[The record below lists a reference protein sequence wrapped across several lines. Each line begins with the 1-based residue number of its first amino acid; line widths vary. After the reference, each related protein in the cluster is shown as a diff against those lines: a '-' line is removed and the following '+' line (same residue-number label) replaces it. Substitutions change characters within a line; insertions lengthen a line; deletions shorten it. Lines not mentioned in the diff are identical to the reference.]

1 MNAAFISLLLVSLGL
16 VFAPAL
22 RAYTPSESTQ
32 RVPIRWSAS
41 QIPMIFQH
49 NPSDLTA
56 TQSTTIVNEVLAS
69 WNAVS
74 PIPVVSTSFGNNSFS
89 YSDDTRYFGPGV
101 VAVTVLNYDAGV
113 GRVSSGQIL
122 VNQTATRGFCLSASK
137 AGSTCSTSGA
147 GLLTRVYLGD
157 VVAHEMGHLLGLGH
171 SEVRDSSMLFTT
183 FKGQHTPHADD
194 IAGVRKVYSRTGFGT
209 LSGTVVGGNRT
220 PVFGA
225 HVQAISTKTGII
237 AAAAL
242 SQENGLFSIEGLE
255 LNDTYYLYVEP
266 LNYLEGLPDAYRSA
280 QKDFCPG
287 SYVGSFFET
296 CGSSGKGHPQPLLLS
311 SASPSLDVGVVT
323 IRCQVRVGEDYL
335 RQKLASGGGSYEFSA
350 TTEKPGEAFVGLYN
364 AVEPLPTVGYSS
376 TYTETVELD
385 LTQLSLPTG
394 TLTLDL
400 KLLTSS
406 IGSALD
412 FSVEI
417 DGPFGTTIDADRGG
431 LPTPALESGTLRPKY
446 DRKISYPLSS
456 NPALNFFTIRL
467 KPRTLSLFERAVHM
481 PMETFFVLSDRPWL
495 LLASVSRNGEIYY
508 QNQTSSRVD
517 NASCIDAP
525 YTFAVRANPVSASA
539 IAGESS
545 EDARAEAQAT
555 SCGTWEPPSSGGPG
569 AGAWLVTLLSGL
581 LIGVFS
587 RRKPLS

>member
-1 MNAAFISLLLVSLGL
+1 
-16 VFAPAL
+16 
-22 RAYTPSESTQ
+22 
-32 RVPIRWSAS
+32 
-41 QIPMIFQH
+41 MIFQH
-49 NPSDLTA
+49 NPTDVTA
-56 TQSTTIVNEVLAS
+56 TQSANIVSEVLGN

-74 PIPVVSTSFGNNSFS
+74 PIPVVSTTFGNNTFS

-122 VNQTATRGFCLSASK
+122 VNQTASRGFCLSASK
-137 AGSTCSTSGA
+137 SGSTCSTSGS
-147 GLLTRVYLGD
+147 GFLTRVFLGD
-157 VVAHEMGHLLGLGH
+157 VVAHELGHLFGLSH

-194 IAGVRKVYSRTGFGT
+194 IAGVRKIYSKTGYGT

-237 AAAAL
+237 AAAGL
-242 SQENGLFSIEGLE
+242 SQENGLFSIEGLD
-255 LNDTYYLYVEP
+255 LNDTYYIYVEP

-287 SYVGSFFET
+287 AYVGSFFET
-296 CGSSGKGHPQPLLLS
+296 CGSSGKGHPQPLKLTS
-311 SASPSLDVGVVT
+311 SAPSLDVGAVT

-335 RQKLASGGGSYEFSA
+335 REKLAAGGGTYEFQA
-350 TTEKPGEAFVGLYN
+350 TPEKPGEAFVGLYN
-364 AVEPLPTVGYSS
+364 EIEPLPTVGYS
-376 TYTETVELD
+376 TPFADAVELD
-385 LTQLSLPTG
+385 LSQLTLPSG
-394 TLTLDL
+394 TITLDL
-400 KLLTSS
+400 KLLTAS

-417 DGPFGTTIDADRGG
+417 DGPFGIFSDSDRGG
-431 LPTPALESGTLRPKY
+431 VSTPLLESGTLRPRY

-456 NPALNFFTIRL
+456 NPALNLLTIRL
-467 KPRTLSLFERAVHM
+467 KPRALSLFERAVHM
-481 PMETFFVLSDRPWL
+481 PMEAYFVLKDRPWL

-508 QNQTSSRVD
+508 QNQTSSRID
-517 NASCIDAP
+517 NATCIDAP

-539 IAGESS
+539 IEGSS
-545 EDARAEAQAT
+545 SDEGRAEAQAT

-569 AGAWLVTLLSGL
+569 AGPWIATLLFGL
-581 LIGVFS
+581 MIGVFS

>member
-1 MNAAFISLLLVSLGL
+1 MLGL

-32 RVPIRWSAS
+32 RVPIKWSS
-41 QIPMIFQH
+41 TQIPMIFQH
-49 NPSDLTA
+49 NPTDITA
-56 TQSTTIVNEVLAS
+56 TQSSNIVSDVLAN

-74 PIPVVSTSFGNNSFS
+74 PLPVVSTTFGNNTFS

-101 VAVTVLNYDAGV
+101 VAVTILNYDAGV

-122 VNQTATRGFCLSASK
+122 VNQTDTRGFCLSSSK
-137 AGSTCSTSGA
+137 SGSTCTTAGA
-147 GLLTRVYLGD
+147 GFLSRVYLGD
-157 VVAHEMGHLLGLGH
+157 VVAHEMGHLFGLSH
-171 SEVRDSSMLFTT
+171 SEVRDSTMLFTT

-194 IAGVRKVYSRTGFGT
+194 IAGVRKIYSRPGYGT
-209 LSGTVVGGNRT
+209 LTGTVVGGNHT

-242 SQENGLFSIEGLE
+242 SQENGLFSIEGLD
-255 LNDTYYLYVEP
+255 LNDTYYIYVEP

-287 SYVGSFFET
+287 AYVGSFFEA
-296 CGSSGKGHPQPLLLS
+296 CGTSGKGHPQPLQLTT
-311 SASPSLDVGVVT
+311 ASPSLDVGAVT

-335 RQKLASGGGSYEFSA
+335 REKLASGGGLYEFQAS
-350 TTEKPGEAFVGLYN
+350 TEKPGEAFVGLYN
-364 AVEPLPTVGYSS
+364 DVEPLPTVGYSS
-376 TYTETVELD
+376 TYVDTVELD
-385 LTQLSLPTG
+385 LTQLTLPSG
-394 TLTLDL
+394 TITLDL
-400 KLLTSS
+400 KLLTAG

-417 DGPFGTTIDADRGG
+417 DGPAGTINDADRGG
-431 LPTPALESGTLRPKY
+431 ALTPSLESGTLRPKY

-456 NPALNFFTIRL
+456 NPALNLLTVRL
-467 KPRTLSLFERAVHM
+467 KPRSLSLFERAVHM
-481 PMETFFVLSDRPWL
+481 PMETYFVLKDRPWL
-495 LLASVSRNGEIYY
+495 LVASVSRNGEIYY

-517 NASCIDAP
+517 NATCVDAP

-539 IAGESS
+539 IAGSS
-545 EDARAEAQAT
+545 SDETRAEAQAT

-569 AGAWLVTLLSGL
+569 AGPWLATLLTGL